1 MRIRRISSVLALTA
15 LSLAVAVPA
24 AAATP
29 ARDVPAGHSELSSD
43 LDAIVDAGAVAAL
56 AEVADRSGTRRAAA
70 GVTRLG
76 RPAPAP
82 AGGRFRVGSVT
93 KTFVATVV
101 LQLQAERRLGL
112 EDPVQRWL
120 PGVVPGGDRITLR
133 QLLNHTSGL
142 YDYTDALDLS
152 PEAWLPQR
160 FRSWEPA
167 ELVALATA
175 RPPLFDPGTD
185 WSYSNTNYV
194 LLGMVVKAVTGHD
207 HGTEIQRRILRP
219 LGLRQTDVPGDRVG
233 IAGLH
238 AHGYLPVGPEGAEK
252 PVDVTRLNP
261 SIAGAAGEMIS
272 STADLNTFFRALLT
286 GRLLPPAQLTAMTTM
301 VPGHD
306 YGLGL
311 ERTTLSCGVT
321 VYGHGGGIFGYAT
334 VSFHTPDGGRRLS
347 MSVTPYLGNPSP
359 AAEALVD
366 RVFCPAG

>member
-1 MRIRRISSVLALTA
+1 MSIPRVSSVLALTL

-24 AAATP
+24 AAAP
-29 ARDVPAGHSELSSD
+29 ARSGLDRD
-43 LDAIVDAGAVAAL
+43 LEAIVAAGATAAL
-56 AEVADRSGTRRAAA
+56 AEAAGPAGTRRAAA

-82 AGGRFRVGSVT
+82 VGGRFRIGSVT

-101 LQLQAERRLGL
+101 LQLQAERRLEL
-112 EDPVQRWL
+112 DDTVQRWL

-142 YDYTDALDLS
+142 YNYTDALDLS
-152 PEAWLPQR
+152 PGAWLPQR

-175 RPPLFDPGTD
+175 QPPLFPPGTD

-194 LLGMVVKAVTGHD
+194 LLGMVVEAATGND
-207 HGTEIQRRILRP
+207 HATEIRQRIIRP
-219 LGLRQTDVPGDRVG
+219 LGLRQTGSPGERVDISG
-233 IAGLH
+233 PH

-252 PVDVTRLNP
+252 PVDVTRMNP
-261 SIAGAAGEMIS
+261 SVAGSAGEMIS
-272 STADLNTFFRALLT
+272 STADLNTFFHALLT
-286 GRLLPPAQLTAMTTM
+286 GRLLAPAQLSAMKTM

-311 ERTTLSCGVT
+311 ESTTLSCGVT
-321 VYGHGGGIFGYAT
+321 LYGHGGGIFGYSTA
-334 VSFHTPDGGRRLS
+334 SFHAPDGGRRLS
-347 MSVTPYLGNPSP
+347 LSVNPYLGDPSP
-359 AAEALVD
+359 ATEALVN